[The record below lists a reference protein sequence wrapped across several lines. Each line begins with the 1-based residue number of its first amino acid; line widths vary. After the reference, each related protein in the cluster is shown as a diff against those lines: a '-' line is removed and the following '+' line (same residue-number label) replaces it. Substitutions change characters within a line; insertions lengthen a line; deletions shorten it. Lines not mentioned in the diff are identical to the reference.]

1 MAAAMSGAVDL
12 SALKQRAQEP
22 AVPRAPAAGGDW
34 TVEVTEANLEAEVLE
49 QSNRVPVIVL
59 LGSPRSEASAALAAT
74 LGDLVAED
82 RGKWALAR
90 VNVDTNPQIAQV
102 FGVQA
107 VPTVVAVAAGRP
119 ITSFAGPQPADQ
131 LRRWLDSIL
140 DAVAGKLPDAE
151 TREGDEAEEAEDNV
165 DPELAAARDALDSGD
180 FEAARTAYQGLL
192 DAGTTGV
199 VAAEAT
205 ASVRQIGFLIRATG
219 QRQDA
224 VLVADAAPRDIEAG
238 LAAADVEVLS
248 QLPDSA
254 FDRLVALIR
263 VTRRSRGGCGAA
275 QARQRPVLVR
285 PAARIR
291 GSAWRRSD
299 RCPAR
304 RSGRHRCGRTRPVP
318 SGPSHRWKLYRWKAI
333 RRRPH
338 RGRRRR
344 G

>member
-1 MAAAMSGAVDL
+1 MSGAVDL

-22 AVPRAPAAGGDW
+22 ASGEPSAGGEW
-34 TVEVTEANLEAEVLE
+34 TVEVTEANLESEVLT

-119 ITSFAGPQPADQ
+119 LTSFTGPQPADQ

-140 DAVAGKLPDAE
+140 DAVAGKLPDAPVSD
-151 TREGDEAEEAEDNV
+151 DEDTEEAV
-165 DPELAAARDALDSGD
+165 DPALAAARDALDSGD

-192 DAGTTGV
+192 DGGATGA

-205 ASVRQIGFLIRATG
+205 ASVRQITFLIRATG
-219 QRQDA
+219 QPQDA
-224 VLVADAAPRDIEAG
+224 VLAANAAPGDIDAG

-248 QLPDSA
+248 QQPDSA
-254 FDRLVALIR
+254 FDRLVAL
-263 VTRRSRGGCGAA
+263 VRGTSDDDRAKVR
-275 QARQRPVLVR
+275 ARACWNCSSCSIP
-285 PAARIR
+285 PI
-291 GSAWRRSD
+291 
-299 RCPAR
+299 P
-304 RSGRHRCGRTRPVP
+304 P
-318 SGPSHRWKLYRWKAI
+318 
-333 RRRPH
+333 
-338 RGRRRR
+338 
-344 G
+344 

>member
-1 MAAAMSGAVDL
+1 MAAAAAMSGAVDL

-22 AVPRAPAAGGDW
+22 ASGEPSAGGEW
-34 TVEVTEANLEAEVLE
+34 TVEVTEANLESEVLT

-119 ITSFAGPQPADQ
+119 LTSFTGPQPADQ

-140 DAVAGKLPDAE
+140 DAVAGKLPDAPVSD
-151 TREGDEAEEAEDNV
+151 DEDTEEAV
-165 DPELAAARDALDSGD
+165 DPALAAARDALDSGD

-192 DAGTTGV
+192 DGGATGA

-205 ASVRQIGFLIRATG
+205 ASVRQITFLIRATG
-219 QRQDA
+219 QPQDA
-224 VLVADAAPRDIEAG
+224 VLAANAAPGDIDAG

-248 QLPDSA
+248 QQPDSA
-254 FDRLVALIR
+254 FDRLVAL
-263 VTRRSRGGCGAA
+263 VRGTSDDDRAKVR
-275 QARQRPVLVR
+275 ARLLELFELFD
-285 PAARIR
+285 PA
-291 GSAWRRSD
+291 D
-299 RCPAR
+299 PA
-304 RSGRHRCGRTRPVP
+304 VI
-318 SGPSHRWKLYRWKAI
+318 A
-333 RRRPH
+333 
-338 RGRRRR
+338 GRRKLANALF
-344 G
+344 

>member
-1 MAAAMSGAVDL
+1 MSGAVDL

-22 AVPRAPAAGGDW
+22 ASGEPSAGGEW
-34 TVEVTEANLEAEVLE
+34 TVEVTEANLESEVLA

-82 RGKWALAR
+82 RGTWALAR

-119 ITSFAGPQPADQ
+119 LTSFTGPQPADQ

-140 DAVAGKLPDAE
+140 DAVAGKLSDAPVSD
-151 TREGDEAEEAEDNV
+151 DEDTEEAV
-165 DPELAAARDALDSGD
+165 DPALAAARDALDSGD

-192 DAGTTGV
+192 DGGATGA

-205 ASVRQIGFLIRATG
+205 ASVRQIAFLIRATG
-219 QRQDA
+219 QPQDA
-224 VLVADAAPRDIEAG
+224 VLTANAAPGDIDAG

-248 QLPDSA
+248 QQPDSA
-254 FDRLVALIR
+254 FDRLVAL
-263 VTRRSRGGCGAA
+263 VRGTSDDDRAKVR
-275 QARQRPVLVR
+275 ARLLELFELFD
-285 PAARIR
+285 PA
-291 GSAWRRSD
+291 D
-299 RCPAR
+299 PA
-304 RSGRHRCGRTRPVP
+304 VI
-318 SGPSHRWKLYRWKAI
+318 A
-333 RRRPH
+333 
-338 RGRRRR
+338 GRRKLTNALF
-344 G
+344 

>member
-1 MAAAMSGAVDL
+1 MSGAVDL

-22 AVPRAPAAGGDW
+22 ASREPSAGGEW
-34 TVEVTEANLEAEVLE
+34 TVEVTEANLESEVLA

-90 VNVDTNPQIAQV
+90 VNVDANPQIAQV

-119 ITSFAGPQPADQ
+119 LTSFTGPQPADQ

-140 DAVAGKLPDAE
+140 DAVAGKLPDAPVSD
-151 TREGDEAEEAEDNV
+151 DEDTEEAV
-165 DPELAAARDALDSGD
+165 DPALAAARDALDSGD

-192 DAGTTGV
+192 DGGATGA

-205 ASVRQIGFLIRATG
+205 ASVRQITFLIRATG
-219 QRQDA
+219 QPQDA
-224 VLVADAAPRDIEAG
+224 VLAANAAPGDIDAG

-248 QLPDSA
+248 QQPDSA
-254 FDRLVALIR
+254 FDRLVAL
-263 VTRRSRGGCGAA
+263 VRSTSDDDRAKVR
-275 QARQRPVLVR
+275 ARLLELFELFD
-285 PAARIR
+285 PA
-291 GSAWRRSD
+291 D
-299 RCPAR
+299 PA
-304 RSGRHRCGRTRPVP
+304 VI
-318 SGPSHRWKLYRWKAI
+318 A
-333 RRRPH
+333 
-338 RGRRRR
+338 GRRKLANALF
-344 G
+344 

>member
-1 MAAAMSGAVDL
+1 MTRPRPAVAAAAAMSGAVDL

-22 AVPRAPAAGGDW
+22 ASREPSAGGEW
-34 TVEVTEANLEAEVLE
+34 TVEVTEANLESEVLA

-119 ITSFAGPQPADQ
+119 LTSFTGPQPADQ

-140 DAVAGKLPDAE
+140 DAVAGKLPDAPVSD
-151 TREGDEAEEAEDNV
+151 DEDTEEAV
-165 DPELAAARDALDSGD
+165 DPALAAARDALDSGD

-192 DAGTTGV
+192 DGGATGA

-205 ASVRQIGFLIRATG
+205 ASVRQITFLIRATG
-219 QRQDA
+219 QPQDA
-224 VLVADAAPRDIEAG
+224 VLAANAAPGDIDAG

-248 QLPDSA
+248 QQPDSA
-254 FDRLVALIR
+254 FDRLVAL
-263 VTRRSRGGCGAA
+263 VRSTSDDDRAKVR
-275 QARQRPVLVR
+275 ARLLELFELFD
-285 PAARIR
+285 PA
-291 GSAWRRSD
+291 D
-299 RCPAR
+299 PA
-304 RSGRHRCGRTRPVP
+304 VI
-318 SGPSHRWKLYRWKAI
+318 A
-333 RRRPH
+333 
-338 RGRRRR
+338 GRRKLANALF
-344 G
+344 

>member
-1 MAAAMSGAVDL
+1 MSGAVDL

-22 AVPRAPAAGGDW
+22 ASGEPSAGGEW
-34 TVEVTEANLEAEVLE
+34 TVEVTEANLESEVLA

-82 RGKWALAR
+82 RGTWALAR

-119 ITSFAGPQPADQ
+119 LTSFTGPQPADQ

-140 DAVAGKLPDAE
+140 DAVAGKLPDAPVSD
-151 TREGDEAEEAEDNV
+151 DEDTEEAV
-165 DPELAAARDALDSGD
+165 DPELAAAREALDSGD

-192 DAGTTGV
+192 DGGATGA

-205 ASVRQIGFLIRATG
+205 ASVRQIAFLIRATG
-219 QRQDA
+219 QPQDA
-224 VLVADAAPRDIEAG
+224 VLTANAAPGDIDAG

-248 QLPDSA
+248 QQPDSA
-254 FDRLVALIR
+254 FDRLVAL
-263 VTRRSRGGCGAA
+263 VRGTSDDDRAKVR
-275 QARQRPVLVR
+275 ARLLELFELFD
-285 PAARIR
+285 PA
-291 GSAWRRSD
+291 D
-299 RCPAR
+299 PA
-304 RSGRHRCGRTRPVP
+304 VI
-318 SGPSHRWKLYRWKAI
+318 A
-333 RRRPH
+333 
-338 RGRRRR
+338 GRRKLANALF
-344 G
+344 

>member
-1 MAAAMSGAVDL
+1 MSGAVDL

-22 AVPRAPAAGGDW
+22 ASREPSAGGEW
-34 TVEVTEANLEAEVLE
+34 TVEVTEANLESEVLA

-82 RGKWALAR
+82 RGKCALAR

-119 ITSFAGPQPADQ
+119 LTSFTGPQPADQ

-140 DAVAGKLPDAE
+140 DAVAGKLPDAPVSD
-151 TREGDEAEEAEDNV
+151 DEDTEEAV
-165 DPELAAARDALDSGD
+165 DPALAAARDALDSGD

-192 DAGTTGV
+192 DGGATGA

-205 ASVRQIGFLIRATG
+205 ASVRQITFLIRATG
-219 QRQDA
+219 QPQDA
-224 VLVADAAPRDIEAG
+224 VLAANAAPGDIDAG

-248 QLPDSA
+248 QQPDSA
-254 FDRLVALIR
+254 FDRLVAL
-263 VTRRSRGGCGAA
+263 VRSTSDDDRAKVR
-275 QARQRPVLVR
+275 ARLLELFELFD
-285 PAARIR
+285 PA
-291 GSAWRRSD
+291 D
-299 RCPAR
+299 PA
-304 RSGRHRCGRTRPVP
+304 VI
-318 SGPSHRWKLYRWKAI
+318 A
-333 RRRPH
+333 
-338 RGRRRR
+338 GRRKLANALF
-344 G
+344 

>member
-1 MAAAMSGAVDL
+1 MAAAAAMSGAVDL

-22 AVPRAPAAGGDW
+22 ASGEPSAGGEW
-34 TVEVTEANLEAEVLE
+34 TVEVTEANLESEVLT

-90 VNVDTNPQIAQV
+90 GNVDTNPQIAQV

-119 ITSFAGPQPADQ
+119 LTSFTGPQPADQ

-140 DAVAGKLPDAE
+140 DAVAGKLPDAPVSD
-151 TREGDEAEEAEDNV
+151 DEDTEEAV
-165 DPELAAARDALDSGD
+165 DPALAAARDALDSGD

-192 DAGTTGV
+192 DGGATGA

-205 ASVRQIGFLIRATG
+205 ASVRQITFLIRATG
-219 QRQDA
+219 QPQDA
-224 VLVADAAPRDIEAG
+224 VLAANAAPGDIDAG

-248 QLPDSA
+248 QQPDSA
-254 FDRLVALIR
+254 FDRLVAL
-263 VTRRSRGGCGAA
+263 VRGTSDDDRAKVR
-275 QARQRPVLVR
+275 ARLLELFELFD
-285 PAARIR
+285 PA
-291 GSAWRRSD
+291 D
-299 RCPAR
+299 PA
-304 RSGRHRCGRTRPVP
+304 VI
-318 SGPSHRWKLYRWKAI
+318 A
-333 RRRPH
+333 
-338 RGRRRR
+338 GRRKLANALF
-344 G
+344 

>member
-1 MAAAMSGAVDL
+1 MSGAVDL

-22 AVPRAPAAGGDW
+22 ASGEPSAGGEW
-34 TVEVTEANLEAEVLE
+34 TVEVTEANLESEVLA

-82 RGKWALAR
+82 RGTWALAR

-119 ITSFAGPQPADQ
+119 LTSFTGPQPADQ

-140 DAVAGKLPDAE
+140 DAVAGKLSDAPVSD
-151 TREGDEAEEAEDNV
+151 DEDTEEAV
-165 DPELAAARDALDSGD
+165 DPALAAARDALDSGD

-192 DAGTTGV
+192 DGGATGA

-205 ASVRQIGFLIRATG
+205 ASVRQIAFLIRATG
-219 QRQDA
+219 QPQDA
-224 VLVADAAPRDIEAG
+224 VLTANAAPGDIDAG

-248 QLPDSA
+248 QQPDSA
-254 FDRLVALIR
+254 FDRLVAL
-263 VTRRSRGGCGAA
+263 VRGTSDDDRAKVR
-275 QARQRPVLVR
+275 ARLLELFELFD
-285 PAARIR
+285 PA
-291 GSAWRRSD
+291 D
-299 RCPAR
+299 PA
-304 RSGRHRCGRTRPVP
+304 VI
-318 SGPSHRWKLYRWKAI
+318 A
-333 RRRPH
+333 
-338 RGRRRR
+338 GRRKLANALF
-344 G
+344 

>member
-1 MAAAMSGAVDL
+1 MSGAVDL

-22 AVPRAPAAGGDW
+22 ASREPSAGGEW
-34 TVEVTEANLEAEVLE
+34 TVEVTEANLESEVLA

-119 ITSFAGPQPADQ
+119 LTSFTGPQPADQ

-140 DAVAGKLPDAE
+140 DAVAGKLPDAPVSD
-151 TREGDEAEEAEDNV
+151 DEDTEEAV
-165 DPELAAARDALDSGD
+165 DPALAAARDALDSGD

-192 DAGTTGV
+192 DGGATGA

-205 ASVRQIGFLIRATG
+205 ASVRQITFLIRATG
-219 QRQDA
+219 QPQDA
-224 VLVADAAPRDIEAG
+224 VLAANAAPGDIDAG

-248 QLPDSA
+248 QQPDSA
-254 FDRLVALIR
+254 FDRLVAL
-263 VTRRSRGGCGAA
+263 VRSTSDDDRAKVR
-275 QARQRPVLVR
+275 ARLLELFELFD
-285 PAARIR
+285 PA
-291 GSAWRRSD
+291 D
-299 RCPAR
+299 PA
-304 RSGRHRCGRTRPVP
+304 VI
-318 SGPSHRWKLYRWKAI
+318 A
-333 RRRPH
+333 
-338 RGRRRR
+338 GRRKLANALF
-344 G
+344 

>member
-1 MAAAMSGAVDL
+1 MSGAVDL

-22 AVPRAPAAGGDW
+22 ASGEPSAGGEW
-34 TVEVTEANLEAEVLE
+34 TVEVTEANLESEVLA

-82 RGKWALAR
+82 RGTWALAR

-119 ITSFAGPQPADQ
+119 LTSFTGPQPADQ

-140 DAVAGKLPDAE
+140 DAVAGKLPDAPVSD
-151 TREGDEAEEAEDNV
+151 DEDTEEAV
-165 DPELAAARDALDSGD
+165 DPALAAARDALDSGD

-192 DAGTTGV
+192 DGGATGA

-205 ASVRQIGFLIRATG
+205 ASVRQIAFLIRATG
-219 QRQDA
+219 QPQDA
-224 VLVADAAPRDIEAG
+224 VLTANAALGDIDAG

-248 QLPDSA
+248 QQPDSA
-254 FDRLVALIR
+254 FDRLVAL
-263 VTRRSRGGCGAA
+263 VRGTSDDDRAKVR
-275 QARQRPVLVR
+275 ARLLELFELFD
-285 PAARIR
+285 PA
-291 GSAWRRSD
+291 D
-299 RCPAR
+299 PA
-304 RSGRHRCGRTRPVP
+304 VI
-318 SGPSHRWKLYRWKAI
+318 A
-333 RRRPH
+333 
-338 RGRRRR
+338 GRRKLANALF
-344 G
+344 

>member
-1 MAAAMSGAVDL
+1 MSGAVDL

-22 AVPRAPAAGGDW
+22 ASGEPSAGGEW
-34 TVEVTEANLEAEVLE
+34 TVEVTEANLESEVLA

-82 RGKWALAR
+82 RGTWALAR

-119 ITSFAGPQPADQ
+119 LTSFTGPQPADQ

-140 DAVAGKLPDAE
+140 DAVAGKLPDAPVSD
-151 TREGDEAEEAEDNV
+151 DEDTEEAV
-165 DPELAAARDALDSGD
+165 DLALAAARDALDSGD

-192 DAGTTGV
+192 DGGATGA

-205 ASVRQIGFLIRATG
+205 ASVRQIAFLIRATG
-219 QRQDA
+219 QPQDA
-224 VLVADAAPRDIEAG
+224 VLTANAAPGDIDAG

-248 QLPDSA
+248 QQPDSA
-254 FDRLVALIR
+254 FDRLVAL
-263 VTRRSRGGCGAA
+263 VRGTSDDDRAKVR
-275 QARQRPVLVR
+275 ARLLELFELFD
-285 PAARIR
+285 PA
-291 GSAWRRSD
+291 D
-299 RCPAR
+299 PA
-304 RSGRHRCGRTRPVP
+304 VI
-318 SGPSHRWKLYRWKAI
+318 A
-333 RRRPH
+333 
-338 RGRRRR
+338 GRRKLANALF
-344 G
+344 

>member
-1 MAAAMSGAVDL
+1 MSGAVDL

-22 AVPRAPAAGGDW
+22 ASGEPSAGGEW
-34 TVEVTEANLEAEVLE
+34 TVEVTEANLESEVLA

-82 RGKWALAR
+82 RGTWALAR

-119 ITSFAGPQPADQ
+119 LTSFTGPQPADQ

-140 DAVAGKLPDAE
+140 DAVAGKLPDAPVSD
-151 TREGDEAEEAEDNV
+151 DEDTEEAV
-165 DPELAAARDALDSGD
+165 DPALAAARDALDSGD

-192 DAGTTGV
+192 DGGATGA

-205 ASVRQIGFLIRATG
+205 ASVRQIAFLIRATG
-219 QRQDA
+219 QPQDA
-224 VLVADAAPRDIEAG
+224 VLTANAAPGDIDAG

-248 QLPDSA
+248 QQPDSA
-254 FDRLVALIR
+254 FDRLVAL
-263 VTRRSRGGCGAA
+263 VRGTSDDDRAKVR
-275 QARQRPVLVR
+275 ARLLELFELFD
-285 PAARIR
+285 PA
-291 GSAWRRSD
+291 D
-299 RCPAR
+299 PA
-304 RSGRHRCGRTRPVP
+304 VI
-318 SGPSHRWKLYRWKAI
+318 A
-333 RRRPH
+333 
-338 RGRRRR
+338 GRRKLANALF
-344 G
+344 

>member
-1 MAAAMSGAVDL
+1 MTRPRPAVAAAAAMSGAVDL

-22 AVPRAPAAGGDW
+22 ASGEPSAGGEW
-34 TVEVTEANLEAEVLE
+34 TVEVTEANLESEVLT

-90 VNVDTNPQIAQV
+90 VNVDANPQIAQV

-119 ITSFAGPQPADQ
+119 LTSFTGPQPADQ

-140 DAVAGKLPDAE
+140 DAVAGKLPDAPVSD
-151 TREGDEAEEAEDNV
+151 DEDTEEAV
-165 DPELAAARDALDSGD
+165 DPALAAARDALDSGD

-192 DAGTTGV
+192 DGGATGA

-205 ASVRQIGFLIRATG
+205 ASVRQITFLIRATG
-219 QRQDA
+219 QPQDA
-224 VLVADAAPRDIEAG
+224 VLAANAAPGDIDAG

-248 QLPDSA
+248 QQPDSA
-254 FDRLVALIR
+254 FDRLVAL
-263 VTRRSRGGCGAA
+263 VRGTSDDDRAKVR
-275 QARQRPVLVR
+275 ARLLELFELFD
-285 PAARIR
+285 PA
-291 GSAWRRSD
+291 D
-299 RCPAR
+299 PA
-304 RSGRHRCGRTRPVP
+304 VI
-318 SGPSHRWKLYRWKAI
+318 A
-333 RRRPH
+333 
-338 RGRRRR
+338 GRRKLANALF
-344 G
+344 

>member
-1 MAAAMSGAVDL
+1 MSGAVDL

-22 AVPRAPAAGGDW
+22 ASGEPSAGGEW
-34 TVEVTEANLEAEVLE
+34 TVEVTEANLESEVLT

-82 RGKWALAR
+82 RGTWALAR

-119 ITSFAGPQPADQ
+119 LTSFTGPQPADQ

-140 DAVAGKLPDAE
+140 DAVAGKLPDAPVSD
-151 TREGDEAEEAEDNV
+151 DEDTEEAV
-165 DPELAAARDALDSGD
+165 DPALAAARDALDSGD

-192 DAGTTGV
+192 DGGATGA

-205 ASVRQIGFLIRATG
+205 ASVRQITFLIRATG
-219 QRQDA
+219 QPQDA
-224 VLVADAAPRDIEAG
+224 VLAANAAPGDIDAG

-248 QLPDSA
+248 QQPDSA
-254 FDRLVALIR
+254 FDRLVAL
-263 VTRRSRGGCGAA
+263 VRGTSDDDRAKVR
-275 QARQRPVLVR
+275 ARLLELFELFD
-285 PAARIR
+285 PAVIA
-291 GSAWRRSD
+291 
-299 RCPAR
+299 
-304 RSGRHRCGRTRPVP
+304 
-318 SGPSHRWKLYRWKAI
+318 
-333 RRRPH
+333 
-338 RGRRRR
+338 GRRKLANALF
-344 G
+344 

>member
-1 MAAAMSGAVDL
+1 MTRPRPAVAAAAAMSGAVDL

-22 AVPRAPAAGGDW
+22 ASREPSAGGEW
-34 TVEVTEANLEAEVLE
+34 TVEVTEANLESEVLA

-90 VNVDTNPQIAQV
+90 VNVDANPQIAQV

-119 ITSFAGPQPADQ
+119 LTSFTGPQPADQ

-140 DAVAGKLPDAE
+140 DAVAGKLPDAPVSD
-151 TREGDEAEEAEDNV
+151 DEDTEEAV
-165 DPELAAARDALDSGD
+165 DPALAAARDALDSGD

-192 DAGTTGV
+192 DGGATGA

-205 ASVRQIGFLIRATG
+205 ASVRQITFLIRATG
-219 QRQDA
+219 QPQDA
-224 VLVADAAPRDIEAG
+224 VLAANAAPGDIDAG

-248 QLPDSA
+248 QQPDSA
-254 FDRLVALIR
+254 FDRLVAL
-263 VTRRSRGGCGAA
+263 VRSTSDDDRAKVR
-275 QARQRPVLVR
+275 ARLLELFELFD
-285 PAARIR
+285 PA
-291 GSAWRRSD
+291 D
-299 RCPAR
+299 PA
-304 RSGRHRCGRTRPVP
+304 VI
-318 SGPSHRWKLYRWKAI
+318 A
-333 RRRPH
+333 
-338 RGRRRR
+338 GRRKLANALF
-344 G
+344 

>member
-1 MAAAMSGAVDL
+1 MSGAVDL

-22 AVPRAPAAGGDW
+22 ASGEPSAGGEW
-34 TVEVTEANLEAEVLE
+34 TVEVTEANLESEVLT

-119 ITSFAGPQPADQ
+119 LTSFTGPQPADQ

-140 DAVAGKLPDAE
+140 DAVAGKLPDAPVSD
-151 TREGDEAEEAEDNV
+151 DEDTEEAV
-165 DPELAAARDALDSGD
+165 DPALAAARDALDSGD

-192 DAGTTGV
+192 DGGATGA

-205 ASVRQIGFLIRATG
+205 ASVRQITFLIRATG
-219 QRQDA
+219 QPQDA
-224 VLVADAAPRDIEAG
+224 VLAANAAPGDIDAG

-248 QLPDSA
+248 QQPDSA
-254 FDRLVALIR
+254 FDRLVAL
-263 VTRRSRGGCGAA
+263 VRGTSDDDRAKVR
-275 QARQRPVLVR
+275 ARLLELFELFDPADPVVI
-285 PAARIR
+285 A
-291 GSAWRRSD
+291 
-299 RCPAR
+299 
-304 RSGRHRCGRTRPVP
+304 
-318 SGPSHRWKLYRWKAI
+318 
-333 RRRPH
+333 
-338 RGRRRR
+338 GRRKLANALF
-344 G
+344 

>member
-1 MAAAMSGAVDL
+1 MSGAVDL

-22 AVPRAPAAGGDW
+22 ASGEPSAGGEW
-34 TVEVTEANLEAEVLE
+34 TVEVTEANLESEVLA

-82 RGKWALAR
+82 RGTWALAR

-119 ITSFAGPQPADQ
+119 LTSFTGPQPADQ

-140 DAVAGKLPDAE
+140 DAVAGKLPDAPVSD
-151 TREGDEAEEAEDNV
+151 DEDTEEAV
-165 DPELAAARDALDSGD
+165 DPALAAARDALDSGD

-192 DAGTTGV
+192 DGGATGA

-205 ASVRQIGFLIRATG
+205 ASVRQIAFLIRATG
-219 QRQDA
+219 QPQDA
-224 VLVADAAPRDIEAG
+224 VLTANAAPGDIDAG

-248 QLPDSA
+248 QQPDSA
-254 FDRLVALIR
+254 FDRLVAL
-263 VTRRSRGGCGAA
+263 VRGTSDDDRAK
-275 QARQRPVLVR
+275 VR
-285 PAARIR
+285 AHLLELFELFDPA
-291 GSAWRRSD
+291 D
-299 RCPAR
+299 PA
-304 RSGRHRCGRTRPVP
+304 VI
-318 SGPSHRWKLYRWKAI
+318 A
-333 RRRPH
+333 
-338 RGRRRR
+338 GRRKLANALF
-344 G
+344 

>member
-1 MAAAMSGAVDL
+1 MTRPRPAVAAAAAMSGAVDL

-22 AVPRAPAAGGDW
+22 ASGEPSAGGEW
-34 TVEVTEANLEAEVLE
+34 TVEVTEANLESEVLT

-119 ITSFAGPQPADQ
+119 LTSFTGPQPADQ

-140 DAVAGKLPDAE
+140 DAVAGKLPDAPVSD
-151 TREGDEAEEAEDNV
+151 DEDTEEAV
-165 DPELAAARDALDSGD
+165 DPALAAARDALDSGD

-192 DAGTTGV
+192 DGGATGA

-205 ASVRQIGFLIRATG
+205 ASVRQITFLIRATG
-219 QRQDA
+219 QPQDA
-224 VLVADAAPRDIEAG
+224 VLAANAAPGDIDAG

-248 QLPDSA
+248 QQPDSA
-254 FDRLVALIR
+254 FDRLVAL
-263 VTRRSRGGCGAA
+263 VRGTSDDDRAKVR
-275 QARQRPVLVR
+275 ARLLELFELFD
-285 PAARIR
+285 PA
-291 GSAWRRSD
+291 D
-299 RCPAR
+299 PA
-304 RSGRHRCGRTRPVP
+304 VI
-318 SGPSHRWKLYRWKAI
+318 A
-333 RRRPH
+333 
-338 RGRRRR
+338 GRRKLANALF
-344 G
+344 

>member
-1 MAAAMSGAVDL
+1 MSGAVDL

-22 AVPRAPAAGGDW
+22 ASGEPSAGGEW
-34 TVEVTEANLEAEVLE
+34 TVEVTEANLESEVLA

-119 ITSFAGPQPADQ
+119 LTSFTGPQPADQ

-140 DAVAGKLPDAE
+140 DAVAGKLPDAPVSD
-151 TREGDEAEEAEDNV
+151 DEDTEEAV
-165 DPELAAARDALDSGD
+165 DPALAAARDALDSGD

-192 DAGTTGV
+192 DGGATGA

-205 ASVRQIGFLIRATG
+205 ASVRQIAFLIRATG
-219 QRQDA
+219 QPQDA
-224 VLVADAAPRDIEAG
+224 VLAANAAPGDIDAG

-248 QLPDSA
+248 QQPDSA
-254 FDRLVALIR
+254 FDRLVAL
-263 VTRRSRGGCGAA
+263 VRGTSDDDRAKVR
-275 QARQRPVLVR
+275 ARLLELFELFD
-285 PAARIR
+285 PA
-291 GSAWRRSD
+291 D
-299 RCPAR
+299 PA
-304 RSGRHRCGRTRPVP
+304 VI
-318 SGPSHRWKLYRWKAI
+318 A
-333 RRRPH
+333 
-338 RGRRRR
+338 GRRKLANALF
-344 G
+344 

>member
-1 MAAAMSGAVDL
+1 MAAAAAMSGAVDL

-22 AVPRAPAAGGDW
+22 ASGEPSAGGEW
-34 TVEVTEANLEAEVLE
+34 TVEVTEANLESEVLA

-82 RGKWALAR
+82 RGTWALAR

-119 ITSFAGPQPADQ
+119 LTSFTGPQPADQ

-140 DAVAGKLPDAE
+140 DAVAGKLPDAPVSD
-151 TREGDEAEEAEDNV
+151 DEDTEEAV
-165 DPELAAARDALDSGD
+165 DPALAAARDALDSGD

-192 DAGTTGV
+192 DGGATGA

-205 ASVRQIGFLIRATG
+205 ASVRQIAFLIRATG
-219 QRQDA
+219 QPQDA
-224 VLVADAAPRDIEAG
+224 VLTANAAPGDIDAG

-248 QLPDSA
+248 QQPDSA
-254 FDRLVALIR
+254 FDRLVAL
-263 VTRRSRGGCGAA
+263 VRGTSDDDRAKVR
-275 QARQRPVLVR
+275 ARLLELFELFD
-285 PAARIR
+285 PA
-291 GSAWRRSD
+291 D
-299 RCPAR
+299 PA
-304 RSGRHRCGRTRPVP
+304 VI
-318 SGPSHRWKLYRWKAI
+318 A
-333 RRRPH
+333 
-338 RGRRRR
+338 GRRKLANALF
-344 G
+344 

>member
-1 MAAAMSGAVDL
+1 MSGAVDL

-22 AVPRAPAAGGDW
+22 ASGEPSAGGEW
-34 TVEVTEANLEAEVLE
+34 TVEVTEANLESEVLA

-82 RGKWALAR
+82 RGTWALAR

-119 ITSFAGPQPADQ
+119 LTSFTGPQPADQ

-140 DAVAGKLPDAE
+140 DAVAGKLPDAPVSD
-151 TREGDEAEEAEDNV
+151 DEDTEEPV
-165 DPELAAARDALDSGD
+165 DPALAAARDALDSGD

-192 DAGTTGV
+192 DGGATGA

-205 ASVRQIGFLIRATG
+205 ASVRQIAFLIRATG
-219 QRQDA
+219 QPQDA
-224 VLVADAAPRDIEAG
+224 VLTANAAPGDIDAG

-248 QLPDSA
+248 QQPDSA
-254 FDRLVALIR
+254 FDRLVAL
-263 VTRRSRGGCGAA
+263 VRGTSDDDRAKVR
-275 QARQRPVLVR
+275 ARLLELFELFD
-285 PAARIR
+285 PA
-291 GSAWRRSD
+291 D
-299 RCPAR
+299 PA
-304 RSGRHRCGRTRPVP
+304 VI
-318 SGPSHRWKLYRWKAI
+318 A
-333 RRRPH
+333 
-338 RGRRRR
+338 GRRKLANALF
-344 G
+344 

>member
-1 MAAAMSGAVDL
+1 MTRPRPAVAAAAAMSGAVDL

-22 AVPRAPAAGGDW
+22 ASGEPSAGGEW
-34 TVEVTEANLEAEVLE
+34 TVEVTEANLESEVLA

-119 ITSFAGPQPADQ
+119 LTSFTGPQPADQ

-140 DAVAGKLPDAE
+140 DAVAGKLPDAPVSD
-151 TREGDEAEEAEDNV
+151 DEDTEEAV
-165 DPELAAARDALDSGD
+165 DPALAAARDALDSGD

-192 DAGTTGV
+192 DGGATGA

-205 ASVRQIGFLIRATG
+205 ASVRQITFLIRATG
-219 QRQDA
+219 QPQDA
-224 VLVADAAPRDIEAG
+224 VLAANAAPGDIDAG

-248 QLPDSA
+248 QQPDSA
-254 FDRLVALIR
+254 FDRLVAL
-263 VTRRSRGGCGAA
+263 VRGTSDDDRAKVR
-275 QARQRPVLVR
+275 ARLLELFELFD
-285 PAARIR
+285 PA
-291 GSAWRRSD
+291 D
-299 RCPAR
+299 PA
-304 RSGRHRCGRTRPVP
+304 VI
-318 SGPSHRWKLYRWKAI
+318 A
-333 RRRPH
+333 
-338 RGRRRR
+338 GRRKLANALF
-344 G
+344 